1 MASAEDSA
9 EHHDAFHDLLYLLL
23 FLVAAWAAGKAA
35 SRLGAP
41 PLCGEIILGAL
52 FGPPVGNAVPHA
64 EALRLV
70 GEVGL
75 VLMVRRPSAALAPP

>member
-1 MASAEDSA
+1 MASEAHEDTFF
-9 EHHDAFHDLLYLLL
+9 DVLDVLL
-23 FLVAAWAAGKAA
+23 FLVAAWAAGKAV

-52 FGPPVGNAVPHA
+52 FGPPVGDAVPHA
-64 EALRLV
+64 EAVRLI

-75 VLMVRRPSAALAPP
+75 VLMVRRVAAVATRSAQ